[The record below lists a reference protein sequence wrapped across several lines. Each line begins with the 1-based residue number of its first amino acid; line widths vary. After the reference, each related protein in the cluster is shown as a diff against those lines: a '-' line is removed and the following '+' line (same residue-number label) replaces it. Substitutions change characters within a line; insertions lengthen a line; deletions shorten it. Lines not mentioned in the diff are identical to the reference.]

1 MLQKVM
7 LPVIKNVSH
16 NFVKIHPEINFKLKF
31 DGCSKSNPGIS
42 GAGAVIYKDDEELWG
57 DNFFVGLSATNNHAE
72 YAGLILGLEKAIQ
85 INIKRLIVEG
95 DSLLVINQMT
105 GKYRCNS
112 LNLISLYEK
121 AKELEKEFDSIYFN
135 HIYRSENKRADELS
149 NIAVR
154 EYCNKYYS

>member
-1 MLQKVM
+1 MWAAAIEFFL
-7 LPVIKNVSH
+7 LPILAGLLNDG
-16 NFVKIHPEINFKLKF
+16 NFKLKF

-95 DSLLVINQMT
+95 DSLLVINND
-105 GKYRCNS
+105 R
-112 LNLISLYEK
+112 
-121 AKELEKEFDSIYFN
+121 
-135 HIYRSENKRADELS
+135 
-149 NIAVR
+149 
-154 EYCNKYYS
+154 